1 MLLIMFDAD
10 RYVSLRLGTADT
22 DTHKLAIH
30 SYRT

>member
-22 DTHKLAIH
+22 DTL
-30 SYRT
+30 